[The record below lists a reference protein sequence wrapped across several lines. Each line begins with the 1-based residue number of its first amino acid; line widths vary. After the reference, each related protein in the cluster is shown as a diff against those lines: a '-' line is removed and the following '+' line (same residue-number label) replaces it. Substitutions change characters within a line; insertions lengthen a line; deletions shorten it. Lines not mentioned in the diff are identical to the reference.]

1 MTQGRNII
9 NKTCAMTITLG
20 TTLGAIN
27 DIISPMLSISNYL
40 VILFIISLVISLF
53 TVSMKT
59 LELFFRKLPTP
70 EIIKGFFANYWAAPI
85 IIMNIALILIL
96 STTSFLTQ
104 KNIGNGGVISSIIP
118 GVYEW
123 KKDIGLIKSSLQD
136 ISLSSE
142 KTAKSAESLVAKSD
156 NFKKEV
162 SQDPRKEVANLGL
175 SWSDEDFYK
184 TISSGD
190 IATAE
195 LYFIGGKRIKTNNNS
210 PDTNNPIIEIIKNYD
225 DNSKKMLDMINTF
238 QEIDLNTSYT
248 MSTDTATYI
257 YINHITNESKKRL
270 LEINKINNQNR
281 KKHEEWVKEEYRI
294 ALQNNKIIRETKL
307 GDDLNF
313 IETPKPPKTES
324 VELEVQ
330 DIKLIEKA
338 YITPWIAA
346 SWADNKE
353 AMKFL
358 ERSGVDKQ
366 INGKIIFTDGT
377 SAQIT
382 STKNIIF

>member
-1 MTQGRNII
+1 MTQGRNVL

-40 VILFIISLVISLF
+40 VILFIILLIISLF
-53 TVSMKT
+53 TVSIKT

-85 IIMNIALILIL
+85 IIMNAALIFIL

-104 KNIGNGGVISSIIP
+104 KNIDDGGVISSIIP

-142 KTAKSAESLVAKSD
+142 RTAKSAESLVAKSD

-162 SQDPRKEVANLGL
+162 SQDPRKEIANFGL

-195 LYFIGGKRIKTNNNS
+195 LYYIGGKRIKTNTNS

-225 DNSKKMLDMINTF
+225 DNFKKMLEMINSF
-238 QEIDLNTSYT
+238 QEIDLNTFYT

-257 YINHITNESKKRL
+257 YMNHITNESEKRL
-270 LEINKINNQNR
+270 LERNKIRNQNQ
-281 KKHEEWVKEEYRI
+281 KKHEEWIKEENRI

-358 ERSGVDKQ
+358 EQSGVDKQ